1 MDTVLEFIVTIFISF
16 VIILAVWLIYGRLVT
31 PIKGGKGEKL
41 YLVVCARGS
50 TPDLSHTAKS
60 LRWLRK
66 NGRLDT
72 DLIIADS
79 GMDAESR
86 KMAEIIARD
95 CSEIKLCDLSELEAV
110 LITEEEC
117 LKKTTTR

>member
-1 MDTVLEFIVTIFISF
+1 MDIFLEFIITVLISF
-16 VIILAVWLIYGRLVT
+16 LLIFAIWLIYGRLVT
-31 PIKGGKGEKL
+31 PVKGGKGEKL
-41 YLVVCARGS
+41 YLVVRASGS

-72 DLIIADS
+72 DLIIADG

-86 KMAEIIARD
+86 KMAEIIAQD
-95 CSEIKLCDLSELEAV
+95 CSEIKLCDLSELETV
-110 LITEEEC
+110 LG
-117 LKKTTTR
+117 KH

>member
-1 MDTVLEFIVTIFISF
+1 MGTFFEFIITVLISF
-16 VIILAVWLIYGRLVT
+16 LVILVIWLIYGRLIT
-31 PIKGGKGEKL
+31 PVKAGKGEKL
-41 YLVVCARGS
+41 YIVVCASGS
-50 TPDLSHTAKS
+50 TPDLSQTAMGV
-60 LRWLRK
+60 RWLVK

-95 CSEIKLCDLSELEAV
+95 CSEIKLCDLSELEAF
-110 LITEEEC
+110 LASE
-117 LKKTTTR
+117 RRNNA